1 MSTTIT
7 SASIS
12 PLPVAA
18 AVAPQQSTPAPNPA
32 ELVFQSALGYI
43 VSACLNVAV
52 KMRIPDLI
60 GEGVYELGALARRAG
75 AQEDALFRV
84 LRVLEMN
91 GLVTRNGH
99 RSYELTPS
107 GQLLRRDSEGSLAA
121 AVEWISDP
129 LHLTLYS
136 GLQSSIET
144 GETTFDAVYGMPFF
158 DWSAREENA
167 EEAGVFNNAM
177 TSVSQLCIPAFLE
190 AYSFGSFER
199 IVDVGGGHGA
209 VLRSILKEH
218 AGVSGTLA
226 EMASLIPAANAAIAN
241 DGLSNR
247 CEAVACNFFESVP
260 AGGDLYFMKHIV
272 HDWADEPAL
281 QLLRNIR
288 AAIRANGTLLLAEA
302 VLDDSPA
309 PHLGKLLDIEMIAF
323 VGGKERTAAE
333 FRQLLAKAGF
343 ALQRVV
349 QTRSPLSLLEAVPC

>member
-1 MSTTIT
+1 M
-7 SASIS
+7 
-12 PLPVAA
+12 
-18 AVAPQQSTPAPNPA
+18 
-32 ELVFQSALGYI
+32 FQSALGYI

-136 GLQSSIET
+136 ELQSSIET

-167 EEAGVFNNAM
+167 EEADVFNNAM

-247 CEAVACNFFESVP
+247 CEAVACNFFEIG
-260 AGGDLYFMKHIV
+260 ACG
-272 HDWADEPAL
+272 
-281 QLLRNIR
+281 RR
-288 AAIRANGTLLLAEA
+288 
-302 VLDDSPA
+302 
-309 PHLGKLLDIEMIAF
+309 
-323 VGGKERTAAE
+323 
-333 FRQLLAKAGF
+333 
-343 ALQRVV
+343 
-349 QTRSPLSLLEAVPC
+349 SLLHETHRPRLGRRACASNCCETFAPPFPRTEPFCWPRLYSTTRRRRISASCWTLR